1 MHYNGCFFT
10 KNPSQALS
18 GKSGFTHS
26 FTRSQP
32 YCTMDEASRWPYT
45 APKAP
50 RNPQIGVIS
59 MFDRVGSVFHV
70 VKKKLGALQR
80 SL

>member
-1 MHYNGCFFT
+1 
-10 KNPSQALS
+10 
-18 GKSGFTHS
+18 
-26 FTRSQP
+26 
-32 YCTMDEASRWPYT
+32 MDEASRWPYT

-59 MFDRVGSVFHV
+59 MFDGVGSVFHV